1 MSLTDLTR
9 NAFQSGLPPAKASW
23 VSLCQTF
30 LWRGKT
36 PHALALT
43 GSEAEIS
50 SSVLMLFEY
59 YPGDAVLQAY
69 LKEAI
74 QNRLVSLPTFTSTFL
89 LAARSRALREP
100 GTLNLLCKTIQEAH
114 LWLDPSAAPA
124 TLFPEDPDLA
134 LGTVRDALELL
145 RATYDHMLPAHHFQR
160 VVGPVGNLVLSLINP
175 TPNFVSASGALA
187 LECIQSIKD
196 ILLHTFALDQNLRQ
210 PLENLALSLSL
221 FLGENPGL
229 TSRGSAYRTR
239 SSLGQIDILGPGLEN
254 DITTCSLL
262 FFQLIV
268 DRAKSYGSGH
278 ETHATALLVAAFRTT
293 ACPLQRFLTQLFQS
307 AVACLSTDLSH
318 MTSKRPLS
326 LWNAFIAG
334 RLPRLLVSFERALGM
349 DGIPATEFRAALHE
363 AWGTLCFEDP
373 LSSSLAHYENM
384 WSLVGATPSLESA
397 DKTVSFS
404 SAFTYQLFSSGLLDQ
419 TFVVRIDPGLTS
431 ESPSRLQ
438 AEAREAGADFGH
450 YLNQRFSPDLTAID
464 AQVLLQRIYSDP
476 VSHATFAEIVRK
488 RFDTASSSF
497 DVDTL
502 GHISRVLAANETALD
517 LVSLH
522 VELSALVSGAL
533 AVVEEYDFEVVGDPQ
548 SAVGNLGDIVLF
560 VQLATARF
568 KISDTLKH
576 KNRPL
581 DMSYLRKTDAILNSP
596 VPTADETR
604 ALKTWFKALFDKNSE
619 GIEDGVLRSTRPK
632 TLLAVAATVFLTAVR
647 VAAERKLDQ
656 DVLGNGISYFLGPLL
671 AWTLPG
677 IVLALVREIRLT
689 KFQSPQHLNVLRT
702 LVLSPQLPRPVL
714 SLCGLSVVRLLS
726 EGRGVSHP
734 FDLTALRIE
743 VTKAMGITVAGLAS
757 PSHCTTR
764 TDPPSLHCTD
774 QPRRAIQNTLALIQS
789 GKAPSLNVA
798 ACLVETSA
806 TDFLQTLWLELNLSI
821 KAGMTIDAVK
831 PLAVFILATPRGTLS
846 PPLLPVF
853 LHNVVPSL
861 IDKSD
866 NPMTGD
872 LELLIA
878 IVSSSLMAALQLER
892 TLYTTSGQQI
902 YPLGSSSS
910 SMARRLAVDLRY
922 RKGSPKGGLVAQR
935 LTSSQTFVT
944 SFPVFKT
951 EI

>member
-1 MSLTDLTR
+1 
-9 NAFQSGLPPAKASW
+9 
-23 VSLCQTF
+23 
-30 LWRGKT
+30 
-36 PHALALT
+36 
-43 GSEAEIS
+43 
-50 SSVLMLFEY
+50 SVLMLFEY

-100 GTLNLLCKTIQEAH
+100 GTLNLLCKTIQEAR
-114 LWLDPSAAPA
+114 LWSDPSAAPA

-145 RATYDHMLPAHHFQR
+145 RATYDPMLPAHHFQR
-160 VVGPVGNLVLSLINP
+160 VVGPVGNLVLSLTNP

-229 TSRGSAYRTR
+229 TSRGSAYRSR
-239 SSLGQIDILGPGLEN
+239 SSLGQVDILGPGLEN

-293 ACPLQRFLTQLFQS
+293 AWPLQKFLIQLFQS
-307 AVACLSTDLSH
+307 AVACLSMDLSH

-384 WSLVGATPSLESA
+384 WSLVGATPSPESA

-431 ESPSRLQ
+431 ESPTRLQ

-450 YLNQRFSPDLTAID
+450 HLNQRFSDLTAMD

-476 VSHATFAEIVRK
+476 ISHATFAEIVRK

-497 DVDTL
+497 DVETL

-581 DMSYLRKTDAILNSP
+581 DMSYLRKTDAVLNSP
-596 VPTADETR
+596 VLTADETR
-604 ALKTWFKALFDKNSE
+604 ALRTWFKALFDKNSE

-632 TLLAVAATVFLTAVR
+632 TLLAVAATVFLTAVGL
-647 VAAERKLDQ
+647 AAERKLDQ
-656 DVLGNGISYFLGPLL
+656 DVLGNGMSYFLGPLL

-677 IVLALVREIRLT
+677 IMLALVREIRLK

-734 FDLTALRIE
+734 YDVTALRIE
-743 VTKAMGITVAGLAS
+743 VTKAMGITVAVYDLHLPES
-757 PSHCTTR
+757 V
-764 TDPPSLHCTD
+764 DPMLDSPSLHCTD

-861 IDKSD
+861 IDRSD
-866 NPMTGD
+866 NPITDD

-892 TLYTTSGQQI
+892 TLYTTSGQKI

-922 RKGSPKGGLVAQR
+922 RKSSPKGGLVAQR